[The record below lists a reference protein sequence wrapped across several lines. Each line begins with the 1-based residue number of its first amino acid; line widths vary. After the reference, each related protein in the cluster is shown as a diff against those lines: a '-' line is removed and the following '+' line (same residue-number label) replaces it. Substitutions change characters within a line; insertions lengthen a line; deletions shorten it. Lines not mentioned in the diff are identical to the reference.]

1 MDQSIKNHLL
11 KVRLNHQIKAPTLR
25 VISEDG
31 QQVGIMKTSEAL
43 ILAQETGLDLVEV
56 SPVAQPPVAKLIDF
70 AKYKYQQKKVEQMQK
85 KKAKKTEVKTIWLS
99 VRISDHDMGIKA
111 KKVMEFLTDG
121 DLVRIE
127 LRMRGREQAY
137 GEMGHK
143 QLQHFLGILTV
154 PFRVEVPVKRM
165 GGTFSVT
172 VAPAKVEITPKPMP
186 AKPVTPGK

>member
-1 MDQSIKNHLL
+1 ML
-11 KVRLNHQIKAPTLR
+11 KVKLNHQIKAPTLR

-31 QQVGIMKTSEAL
+31 QQIGVMKTSEAL
-43 ILAQETGLDLVEV
+43 ALAGQHGLDLVEV
-56 SPVAQPPVAKLIDF
+56 SPVANPPVAKLIDF
-70 AKYKYQQKKVEQMQK
+70 AKFKYQQKKLEQQQK

-99 VRISDHDMGIKA
+99 MRISEHDMGIKA
-111 KKVMEFLTDG
+111 KKVMEFLGDG

-137 GEMGHK
+137 GELGHK
-143 QLQHFLGILTV
+143 QLQIFLGLISV

-172 VAPAKVEITPKPMP
+172 VAPGKVETAPKQQ
-186 AKPVTPGK
+186 AKPLTN